1 MICNTIHATAAP
13 ASNRIK
19 EQVGALRTTLF
30 LLLDGSIRCR
40 LPLRGQ
46 KDSVCCGNVASPAT
60 APGRDSK
67 MGPLLF
73 GIIGQTAGSVE
84 GANYSDTMRSSRI
97 TWDRQSLDTFL
108 AAPRQLVRG
117 TRMTVR
123 VPEAAQRIAI
133 IDYLESRSLD

>member
-19 EQVGALRTTLF
+19 EQVGALRTILF

-40 LPLRGQ
+40 LPLRRQ
-46 KDSVCCGNVASPAT
+46 KDSV
-60 APGRDSK
+60 
-67 MGPLLF
+67 F
-73 GIIGQTAGSVE
+73 GIIGRTAGSVE
-84 GANYSDTMRSSRI
+84 GGNYSDTMRSSRI

-108 AAPRQLVRG
+108 AASRQLVRG
-117 TRMTVR
+117 TRMTVS